1 MFLDCPEINISVIV
15 KHVQH
20 VGLVS
25 AFLCQGDLLSFSVPV
40 ETESC
45 WFVVCYGSV
54 PRLTLRSL
62 RL

>member
-25 AFLCQGDLLSFSVPV
+25 AFLCQGDLLSFLVPG

-45 WFVVCYGSV
+45 WFVVC
-54 PRLTLRSL
+54 
-62 RL
+62 